1 MSSRVAAAIAGLIM
15 SAAAAAAD
23 TPASKGPCAAAP
35 SHTPSADA
43 AAPKGPEVG
52 TKADGAG
59 ATGWTG
65 ATGGSTVGIDKKD
78 GKEPSSPHPE
88 TATGLDPTKPG
99 C

>member
-15 SAAAAAAD
+15 SAGAVAAD
-23 TPASKGPCAAAP
+23 TPASNGPCAAKPSQAP
-35 SHTPSADA
+35 TADA
-43 AAPKGPEVG
+43 GAPKGPEVG
-52 TKADGAG
+52 SKADGTG